1 MKPRLREVPPV
12 IPVLR
17 NPDDWQ
23 TLRGRGIAPKW
34 VFLLGGTVDAVAQS
48 TAILQKHGWIVF
60 IHVDMVRGL
69 ANDAEGLR
77 FLADYA
83 SPDGII
89 STHSTTI
96 THAKRADLWTIQR
109 IFLLDSQSITT
120 GIQQVL
126 STRPDAVET
135 LPGTL
140 PEATRRIVKGVP
152 CPVIAG
158 GLVSTSEEVTLMQA
172 AGVRGISTS
181 NQKLWPKHSES
192 SSDFVNPKSG
202 NE

>member
-1 MKPRLREVPPV
+1 MRPRIREVPAV

-17 NPDDWQ
+17 NPDDWE
-23 TLRGRGIAPKW
+23 TLRGRGVTPKW
-34 VFLLGGTVDAVAQS
+34 VFLLGGSIDAVAQA
-48 TAILQKHGWIVF
+48 TALLQKHDWIVF

-69 ANDAEGLR
+69 ANDFEGLR

-140 PEATRRIVKGVP
+140 PEATRRIVRGIP

-158 GLVSTSEEVTLMQA
+158 GLVSTPQEITLMKA
-172 AGVRGISTS
+172 VGVKGISTS
-181 NQKLWPKHSES
+181 NQQLWPKPSWPN
-192 SSDFVNPKSG
+192 SDVMT
-202 NE
+202 

>member
-1 MKPRLREVPPV
+1 MKPRMREVPPI

-17 NPDDWQ
+17 NPDDWEL
-23 TLRGRGIAPKW
+23 LRGRGGSSQW
-34 VFLLGGTVDAVAQS
+34 VFLLGGPLDAVSQS
-48 TAILQKHGWIVF
+48 TALLQKHGWVVF

-77 FLADYA
+77 FLVDYA
-83 SPDGII
+83 NPDGII

-96 THAKRADLWTIQR
+96 TQAKRADLWTIQR

-140 PEATRRIVKGVP
+140 PEATNRIVRGIP

-158 GLVSTSEEVTLMQA
+158 GLISTPEEVALMHA

-181 NQKLWPKHSES
+181 NQKLWLIDRQPTPGIIES
-192 SSDFVNPKSG
+192 P
-202 NE
+202 

>member
-1 MKPRLREVPPV
+1 MKPRIREVPPV

-17 NPDDWQ
+17 NPEEWEI
-23 TLRGRGIAPKW
+23 LSGRGGSPKW
-34 VFLLGGTVDAVAQS
+34 VFLLGGSLDAVAQS
-48 TAILQKHGWIVF
+48 TALLQKRGWVVF

-69 ANDAEGLR
+69 ANDGEGLR
-77 FLADYA
+77 FLTEYA

-96 THAKRADLWTIQR
+96 TQAKRVDLWTIQR

-140 PEATRRIVKGVP
+140 PEATSRIVRGIP

-158 GLVSTSEEVTLMQA
+158 GLVSTPEEVASMQA

-181 NQKLWPKHSES
+181 NPKLWP
-192 SSDFVNPKSG
+192 VNREANPPMAG
-202 NE
+202 NP

>member
-1 MKPRLREVPPV
+1 
-12 IPVLR
+12 
-17 NPDDWQ
+17 
-23 TLRGRGIAPKW
+23 
-34 VFLLGGTVDAVAQS
+34 LLGGPLDAVAQA
-48 TAILQKHGWIVF
+48 TALLQKHGWVVF

-69 ANDAEGLR
+69 SNDAEGLR
-77 FLADYA
+77 FLVGYA
-83 SPDGII
+83 NPDGII

-96 THAKRADLWTIQR
+96 TQAKRADLWTIQR

-140 PEATRRIVKGVP
+140 PEATNRIVRGIP

-158 GLVSTSEEVTLMQA
+158 GLVSTHEEVALMNA

-181 NQKLWPKHSES
+181 NQKLWLIDRQP
-192 SSDFVNPKSG
+192 NPGIAGSP
-202 NE
+202 